1 MSIVYVGLGGN
12 LGDRM
17 ARLQEALRR
26 MSPHVAIDRVS
37 KVYATDP
44 VGFLDQGE
52 FLNAV
57 ARGESSLSPDD
68 LLARLKDIEA
78 AMGRRPGPR
87 NGPREIDLDVLLY
100 DGVVRTGPPPE
111 LPHPRMHERAFVLR
125 PLADIDPGVD
135 IPGRGKAQDLLA
147 NLTGQGTRPWPQK
160 LDLP

>member
-1 MSIVYVGLGGN
+1 MSLVYVGLGGN

-26 MSPHVAIDRVS
+26 MAPYVKLDRVS
-37 KVYATDP
+37 TVYATDP
-44 VGFLDQGE
+44 VGFIDQGE

-57 ARGESSLSPDD
+57 VRGETSLSPEE
-68 LLARLKDIEA
+68 LLARLKTIENE
-78 AMGRRPGPR
+78 MGRSPSPR

-100 DGVVRTGPPPE
+100 DGVVRAAPPPE

-125 PLADIDPGVD
+125 PLADIDPGVV
-135 IPGRGKAQDLLA
+135 IPGRGAARDLLA
-147 NLTGQGTRPWPQK
+147 SLTGQGTNPWPQK